1 MAAASTTKVTAVLF
15 ITNLLFFTAFS
26 VSTDCHCG
34 ESPKPPTPAP
44 KPPAVKPPAPAPKPP
59 TPAPKPP
66 AVKPPAPAPKPPTPA
81 PKPPAVKP
89 PAPKPPTP
97 APKPP
102 AVKPP
107 SPKPP
112 TPPAVKPPA
121 PEPTPPAPAPPP
133 KCPKDVLKLGACA
146 DLLKGLVHA
155 VIGTPP
161 SDKCCA
167 LIEGL
172 ADVEAAVCLC
182 TVIKANVAGIN
193 LTVPVSLSLLLSA
206 CQKTVPPGF
215 QC

>member
-44 KPPAVKPPAPAPKPP
+44 KPPAVKP
-59 TPAPKPP
+59 
-66 AVKPPAPAPKPPTPA
+66 
-81 PKPPAVKP
+81 
-89 PAPKPPTP
+89 
-97 APKPP
+97 
-102 AVKPP
+102 
-107 SPKPP
+107 
-112 TPPAVKPPA
+112 
-121 PEPTPPAPAPPP
+121 PAPPP

>member
-59 TPAPKPP
+59 TP
-66 AVKPPAPAPKPPTPA
+66 
-81 PKPPAVKP
+81 
-89 PAPKPPTP
+89 
-97 APKPP
+97 
-102 AVKPP
+102 
-107 SPKPP
+107 
-112 TPPAVKPPA
+112 PPAVKPPA

>member
-44 KPPAVKPPAPAPKPP
+44 KPPA
-59 TPAPKPP
+59 
-66 AVKPPAPAPKPPTPA
+66 
-81 PKPPAVKP
+81 
-89 PAPKPPTP
+89 
-97 APKPP
+97 
-102 AVKPP
+102 
-107 SPKPP
+107 
-112 TPPAVKPPA
+112 
-121 PEPTPPAPAPPP
+121 PP

>member
-26 VSTDCHCG
+26 VSTDCQ
-34 ESPKPPTPAP
+34 
-44 KPPAVKPPAPAPKPP
+44 
-59 TPAPKPP
+59 
-66 AVKPPAPAPKPPTPA
+66 
-81 PKPPAVKP
+81 
-89 PAPKPPTP
+89 
-97 APKPP
+97 
-102 AVKPP
+102 
-107 SPKPP
+107 
-112 TPPAVKPPA
+112 PPAVKPPA

>member
-26 VSTDCHCG
+26 VSTDCHC
-34 ESPKPPTPAP
+34 
-44 KPPAVKPPAPAPKPP
+44 APAPK
-59 TPAPKPP
+59 
-66 AVKPPAPAPKPPTPA
+66 
-81 PKPPAVKP
+81 
-89 PAPKPPTP
+89 
-97 APKPP
+97 
-102 AVKPP
+102 
-107 SPKPP
+107 
-112 TPPAVKPPA
+112 PPAVKPPA